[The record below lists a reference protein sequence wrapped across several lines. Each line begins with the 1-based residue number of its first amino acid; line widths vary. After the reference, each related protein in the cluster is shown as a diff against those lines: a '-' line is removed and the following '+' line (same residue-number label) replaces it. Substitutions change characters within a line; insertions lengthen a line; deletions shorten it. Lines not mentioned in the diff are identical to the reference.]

1 MIKRLWKWVRETWE
15 RCGSDPEYLAQLAH
29 IGWGGFLALA
39 LSLRLPIAEAIAVAA
54 VLAVLKE
61 LSEYWTET
69 ADTRGSTPLD
79 ILFWCV
85 GIAIA
90 AIILQLL
97 KR

>member
-1 MIKRLWKWVRETWE
+1 MIKRLWKWVREFWA
-15 RCGSDPEYLAQLAH
+15 RCGSEPEYLAQLAH

-39 LSLRLPIAEAIAVAA
+39 LALRFPIAEAVAIAAA
-54 VLAVLKE
+54 FAVLKE

-69 ADTRGSTPLD
+69 GETRGSTLLD

-85 GIAIA
+85 GIAA
-90 AIILQLL
+90 AIIFQVV

>member
-1 MIKRLWKWVRETWE
+1 MIKRVWQWVRETWE

-39 LSLRLPIAEAIAVAA
+39 LALRLPIVEAAVVAA

-69 ADTRGSTPLD
+69 GETRGSTLLD

-85 GIAIA
+85 GIAA
-90 AIILQLL
+90 ATIILELVKQ
-97 KR
+97 